1 MAPEES
7 LLAAAAA
14 DDARHAQAAGPRRDD
29 DHKAWLLRS
38 IGYSSIT
45 IGIIFLI
52 SYPLDL
58 SNQSAASEHGM
69 KHGKAMSSCMTAAAT
84 SSRLSLSLTTTLD
97 SGLTRIGGASIM
109 LQRSKQLDLVA
120 VDDLQLL
127 GVSHHV

>member
-58 SNQSAASEHGM
+58 SNQSAASVHARADGC
-69 KHGKAMSSCMTAAAT
+69 AC
-84 SSRLSLSLTTTLD
+84 LSASFRVYINPNWSLIKVL
-97 SGLTRIGGASIM
+97 IFC
-109 LQRSKQLDLVA
+109 RSMA
-120 VDDLQLL
+120 
-127 GVSHHV
+127 

>member
-7 LLAAAAA
+7 PLAAAAA

-45 IGIIFLI
+45 TGIIFLI

-58 SNQSAASEHGM
+58 SNQSAASMHAREHGM

-97 SGLTRIGGASIM
+97 SGLTRIGGAGIL

-120 VDDLQLL
+120 VDDLQQ
-127 GVSHHV
+127 